1 MFSTLLRLL
10 SWLILAGG
18 VIVGIVDATRS
29 VAANSL
35 QLTHLGGMLE
45 VYVPSVAVW
54 IEGHRAGLEA
64 SKISNWSPAN
74 VIDYVNSIPVT
85 LLAAGLF
92 LLIYTFASR
101 NRETRH
107 F

>member
-1 MFSTLLRLL
+1 MISGLFRVL

-18 VIVGIVDATRS
+18 VVLAVVDATRS

-35 QLTHLGGMLE
+35 QLTGLGKVFETYWPALTGRLLTVKDHLAGKSLGGWPL
-45 VYVPSVAVW
+45 
-54 IEGHRAGLEA
+54 
-64 SKISNWSPAN
+64 AN
-74 VIDYVNSIPVT
+74 VIDFINSVPVS

-92 LLIYTFASR
+92 LLIYGLASR